1 MDLLEIMTQIKA
13 NNKRRLEEWRAKA
26 YMDHRLSELVAFAV
40 NDPAKMPKAEE
51 AYPFIRDDVDQAEQE
66 SQEDSDWKKDQ
77 ALFMQQ
83 AQRIRQFNE
92 DKKGG
97 VESES

>member
-13 NNKRRLEEWRAKA
+13 NEERRLSEWKAKA
-26 YMDHRLSELVAFAV
+26 YMDHRLSELVAYAV
-40 NDPAKMPKAEE
+40 NDPAKMPKIEE
-51 AYPFIRDDVDQAEQE
+51 AYPFVQDDVDQITQVSPEE
-66 SQEDSDWKKDQ
+66 SDWKKDQ

>member
-13 NNKRRLEEWRAKA
+13 NEERRLSEWKAKA
-26 YMDHRLSELVAFAV
+26 YMDHRLSELVAYAV
-40 NDPAKMPKAEE
+40 NDPAKMPKIEE
-51 AYPFIRDDVDQAEQE
+51 AYPFVQDNNQQIEAVSPQEAE
-66 SQEDSDWKKDQ
+66 WKQDQ
-77 ALFMQQ
+77 ALLMQQ

-97 VESES
+97 VE

>member
-13 NNKRRLEEWRAKA
+13 NNERRLDEWRSKA

-40 NDPAKMPKAEE
+40 NDPAKMPKVEE
-51 AYPFIRDDVDQAEQE
+51 AYPFVQDDVDQTAQVSPEE
-66 SQEDSDWKKDQ
+66 SDWKKDQ
-77 ALFMQQ
+77 ALFMKQ

>member
-1 MDLLEIMTQIKA
+1 
-13 NNKRRLEEWRAKA
+13 
-26 YMDHRLSELVAFAV
+26 
-40 NDPAKMPKAEE
+40 MPKIEE
-51 AYPFIRDDVDQAEQE
+51 AYPFVQDDVDQITQVSPEE
-66 SQEDSDWKKDQ
+66 SDWKKDQ
-77 ALFMQQ
+77 ALFMKQ

>member
-1 MDLLEIMTQIKA
+1 MDLLELMTQIKA
-13 NNKRRLEEWRAKA
+13 NNKRRLDEWRSKA

-40 NDPAKMPKAEE
+40 NDPAKMPKIEE
-51 AYPFIRDDVDQAEQE
+51 VYPFVQDDVDQTAQVSLEE
-66 SQEDSDWKKDQ
+66 NDWKKDQ

>member
-13 NNKRRLEEWRAKA
+13 NNKRRLDEWRSKA

-40 NDPAKMPKAEE
+40 NDPAKMPKIEE
-51 AYPFIRDDVDQAEQE
+51 VYPFVQDDVDQTAQVSLEE
-66 SQEDSDWKKDQ
+66 NDWKKDQ